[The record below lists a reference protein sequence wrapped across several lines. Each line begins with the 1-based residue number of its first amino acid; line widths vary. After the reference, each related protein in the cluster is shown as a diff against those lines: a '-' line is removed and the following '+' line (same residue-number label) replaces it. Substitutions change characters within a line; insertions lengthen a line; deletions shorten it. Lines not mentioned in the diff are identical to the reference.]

1 MQLIFISTV
10 KKPSVVLK
18 KQDILSHDK
27 ATANQNQPIFIIT
40 KNNYATR
47 LKAKKPTCFK
57 ETHGG

>member
-27 ATANQNQPIFIIT
+27 ATANQNQPIFYNY
-40 KNNYATR
+40 KNNYATG
-47 LKAKKPTCFK
+47 LKAKKTPCFG